1 MSLSASQI
9 ESLLRIGANV
19 DLSKSTQKYLLAELQ
34 QFARIASSREGN
46 LIVSTNGL
54 LNSDLEQLARIGR
67 NYITFVI

>member
-1 MSLSASQI
+1 VSLLASQI

-19 DLSKSTQKYLLAELQ
+19 DLSKSTQKYLLEELQ
-34 QFARIASSREGN
+34 QFARNASSPEGH

>member
-19 DLSKSTQKYLLAELQ
+19 DLSKSTQKYLLEELQ
-34 QFARIASSREGN
+34 QFARIASSREGH

-54 LNSDLEQLARIGR
+54 LSSDLEQLARFGR
-67 NYITFVI
+67 NYITFII

>member
-34 QFARIASSREGN
+34 QFARITSSREGN